1 MYHMLILIS
10 LLKDAMAR
18 ARKFSR
24 ESLAD
29 ESIMCTCGI
38 REFLARSIDHNY
50 CGNVLNLPNDGGD
63 LPPFIRFGFLSVP
76 MIIRTDKSLNSHL
89 CDDIMAFH
97 WTKYTYCGPGSH
109 IHNGPKVMLHGFLRA
124 WGWHLLMHG
133 GFVTWVHHDTHGQ
146 LTWITCQNGAK
157 LWFIIRPKGGN
168 TGCSTRDQLHHLYD
182 KILPD
187 LKMIP
192 AEFKVCSVLLEPGQ
206 VL

>member
-1 MYHMLILIS
+1 MYRMLILIS

-18 ARKFSR
+18 ARKFSG

-29 ESIMCTCGI
+29 ESIMRTCGI

-50 CGNVLNLPNDGGD
+50 CGNVLDLPNDGGD

-76 MIIRTDKSLNSHL
+76 MIICTDRSLNSHL

-97 WTKYTYCGPGSH
+97 RTKYTYCGPGSH
-109 IHNGPKVMLHGFLRA
+109 IHNGPKVILHDFLRA
-124 WGWHLLMHG
+124 RGWHLLTHG

-146 LTWITCQNGAK
+146 LTWVTCRNGAK

-168 TGCSTRDQLHHLYD
+168 TGCSTRDQLHRLYD

-192 AEFKVCSVLLEPGQ
+192 AEFEVCSVLLEPGQ

>member
-1 MYHMLILIS
+1 MLVLIS

-18 ARKFSR
+18 AHKFSG

-38 REFLARSIDHNY
+38 REFLARSIDHKY
-50 CGNVLNLPNDGGD
+50 CGNVLDLPNDGGD
-63 LPPFIRFGFLSVP
+63 LPPFIQFGFLLVP
-76 MIIRTDKSLNSHL
+76 MIICTDESSNSHL

-97 WTKYTYCGPGSH
+97 RTKYMYCGPGSH
-109 IHNGPKVMLHGFLRA
+109 IHNGPKVMLHNFLRA
-124 WGWHLLMHG
+124 HG

-146 LTWITCQNGAK
+146 LTRITCCNGAK
-157 LWFIIRPKGGN
+157 LWFIIMWKGGN
-168 TGCSTRDQLHHLYD
+168 TGCSTQDQLHCLYD

-187 LKMIP
+187 LKMVP